1 MGGDDAGGGGNNDT
15 TTQVDSFTEFG
26 ETPGATPGF
35 DSGAGPDLP
44 SLGVDNNPTPS
55 TGAGNGNITPDP
67 NIVYGA
73 VGDDKLL
80 GGAKDDLLLG
90 KPTDLTTPMNPRNT
104 RARSEALSSKNTL
117 LGALGLP
124 LSDYMTDEEMT
135 RVETL
140 NKGLDRAEELIGDT
154 RAISKEGKRFGDPLS
169 ATPATEGLLGLK
181 SKGIGIKNGR
191 PGVIGKTKIGY
202 ATMVGAA
209 VPFPGAVAVGR
220 GIDAKTNY
228 ALGSKTFTSFT
239 PTDGKPGGNDFT
251 GGDGDGNADLNV
263 RLQNIMGKTP
273 ATNKS
278 ATTNQPATTAVNQV
292 KALEEQTKTQIKN
305 IVDKQERS
313 ARQRRRAAS
322 SETTSSGLAGTF
334 AGRLLTGVA

>member
-191 PGVIGKTKIGY
+191 PGVIGKTK
-202 ATMVGAA
+202 
-209 VPFPGAVAVGR
+209 
-220 GIDAKTNY
+220 
-228 ALGSKTFTSFT
+228 LGSKTFTSFT

>member
-67 NIVYGA
+67 NKVYGA
-73 VGDDKLL
+73 SGDDKLL
-80 GGAKDDLLLG
+80 GGAEDDLLGRPVDTLMG
-90 KPTDLTTPMNPRNT
+90 KPTDLTKPMNTTP
-104 RARSEALSSKNTL
+104 ARSAALAGKSAL
-117 LGALGLP
+117 YGGLGLP
-124 LSDYMTDEEMT
+124 GGNTLTDEEQA
-135 RVETL
+135 RVDAQA
-140 NKGLDRAEELIGDT
+140 KGLDKAEEEVGDT
-154 RAISKEGKRFGDPLS
+154 GGFRV
-169 ATPATEGLLGLK
+169 TPATEGLLGLK
-181 SKGIGIKNGR
+181 SKGIGIKGGR

-209 VPFPGAVAVGR
+209 VPIPGAVAVGR

-263 RLQNIMGKTP
+263 RLRNIMGKTP